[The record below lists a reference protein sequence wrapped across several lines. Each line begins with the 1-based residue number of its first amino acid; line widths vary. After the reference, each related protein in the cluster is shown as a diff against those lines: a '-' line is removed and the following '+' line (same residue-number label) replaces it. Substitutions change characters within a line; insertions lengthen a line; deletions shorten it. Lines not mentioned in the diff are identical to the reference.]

1 MARNRSAGQ
10 SYTCPNP
17 CCGRRFSVPLKVVDL
32 RLKKPQPYL
41 ACPHCLGEIVSDQR
55 SQAVESFIDNTKENA
70 PGVAKGLEKAEKT
83 LAAQRGDCAY
93 HLGYLSERSSRE
105 GIPEECMVCGQIVK
119 CMLRSIK
126 GQ

>member
-1 MARNRSAGQ
+1 MAKNRRAGQ

-17 CCGRRFSVPLKVVDL
+17 CCGRRVSVPLKVMDL

-70 PGVAKGLEKAEKT
+70 PGIAKELEKAEKT
-83 LAAQRGDCAY
+83 LAAQRVDCAY
-93 HLGYLSERSSRE
+93 HLGYLSERSNRE
-105 GIPEECMVCGQIVK
+105 GIPEECMMCGQIVK
-119 CMLRSIK
+119 CMLTSIK
-126 GQ
+126 GK